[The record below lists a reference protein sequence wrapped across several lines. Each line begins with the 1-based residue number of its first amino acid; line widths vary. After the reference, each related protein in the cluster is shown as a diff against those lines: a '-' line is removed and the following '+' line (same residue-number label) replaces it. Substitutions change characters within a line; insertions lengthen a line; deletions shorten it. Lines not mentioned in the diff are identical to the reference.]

1 MTRCTSCGMPLND
14 DTRGTEADGKPCDT
28 YCSACYAKGAF
39 TLPDGPIEAVQ
50 ARSIAAI
57 IAQGVPPLAAK
68 KLTEKIAELPRW
80 A

>member
-14 DTRGTEADGKPCDT
+14 DTRGTEANGSPSDT

-80 A
+80 V

>member
-1 MTRCTSCGMPLND
+1 MARCSSCGMPLND
-14 DTRGTEADGKPCDT
+14 DTRGTEADEEPSDL
-28 YCSACYAKGAF
+28 YCSACYVKGAF

-50 ARSIAAI
+50 ARAI
-57 IAQGVPPLAAK
+57 EAILKEGVPPLAAR